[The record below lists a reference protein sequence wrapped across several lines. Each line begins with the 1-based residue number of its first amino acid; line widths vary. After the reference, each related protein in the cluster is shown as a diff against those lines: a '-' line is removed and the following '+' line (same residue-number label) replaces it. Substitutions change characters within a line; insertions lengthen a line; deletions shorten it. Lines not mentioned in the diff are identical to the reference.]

1 MEFGTEFWT
10 FVAIGLLAQLIDG
23 ALGMAFG
30 VIGSS
35 VLMSTGV
42 APAQAS
48 AMIHIAEIFT
58 TAASGAS
65 HMANKNVSW
74 TIVKRIALPGVIG
87 GIVGATVLSNIDGK
101 TIAPF
106 VNAYLLLVGILI
118 LILIRAARAFAV
130 VDAGRRGMPVIG
142 FAGGTLDAMGGGGW
156 GPLVTS
162 TLIGTGHVPRYVIGS
177 VNLTEFFVT
186 VATSATFILTLGWAN
201 LTPVIPLV
209 LGGLIAAPFAG
220 LIARIAPT
228 RILMAVVGLLVIGL
242 AVRSLLRTFGM
253 L

>member
-1 MEFGTEFWT
+1 MDFGSDFWT
-10 FVAIGLLAQLIDG
+10 FVAIGIFAQLVDG

-35 VLMSTGV
+35 VLMASGV

-58 TAASGAS
+58 TAASGIS
-65 HMANKNVSW
+65 HYVNKNVSW
-74 TIVKRIALPGVIG
+74 SIVKRIALPGVIG
-87 GIVGATVLSNIDGK
+87 GIVGATVLANIDGK
-101 TIAPF
+101 KIAPF
-106 VNAYLLLVGILI
+106 VSTYLLIIGVII
-118 LILIRAARAFAV
+118 VIRALRAFAV
-130 VDAGRRGMPVIG
+130 VDPSRRGMPAIG
-142 FAGGTLDAMGGGGW
+142 FAGGTLDAVGGGGW
-156 GPLVTS
+156 GPVVTS

-186 VATSATFILTLGWAN
+186 VATSATLILHLGWGD
-201 LTPVIPLV
+201 LSPVVPLI

-220 LIARIAPT
+220 LIARVAPT
-228 RILMAVVGLLVIGL
+228 RILMVVVGLLVIGL
-242 AVRSLLRTFGM
+242 ATRSLLRYFGM

>member
-1 MEFGTEFWT
+1 MEFGTDFWI
-10 FVAIGLLAQLIDG
+10 FLAIGVFAQLVDG

-30 VIGSS
+30 VIGTT

-58 TAASGAS
+58 TAASGVS
-65 HMANKNVSW
+65 HYLNKNVSW

-87 GIVGATVLSNIDGK
+87 GILGATVLANIDGK
-101 TIAPF
+101 MIAPF
-106 VNAYLLLVGILI
+106 VNAYLLLVGLIILF
-118 LILIRAARAFAV
+118 RAARLFVTAEPS
-130 VDAGRRGMPVIG
+130 RRGMPAIG
-142 FAGGTLDAMGGGGW
+142 FAGGALDAIGGGGW

-186 VATSATFILTLGWAN
+186 VATSATFVLHLGWAE
-201 LTPVIPLV
+201 LSPVIPLI
-209 LGGLIAAPFAG
+209 LGGLLAAPFAG
-220 LIARIAPT
+220 FAARLAPT
-228 RILMAVVGLLVIGL
+228 RILMSVVGLLVIGL
-242 AVRSLLRTFGM
+242 AARSLLRYFGM

>member
-1 MEFGTEFWT
+1 MEFGAEFWT
-10 FVAIGLLAQLIDG
+10 FLAIGIFAQLVDG

-35 VLMSTGV
+35 VLMATGV
-42 APAQAS
+42 TPAHAS

-58 TAASGAS
+58 TAASGTS
-65 HMANKNVSW
+65 HFVAKNISW
-74 TIVKRIALPGVIG
+74 TIVKRIAVPGVIG
-87 GIVGATVLSNIDGK
+87 GIAGATILSNIDGK
-101 TIAPF
+101 SIAPF
-106 VNAYLLLVGILI
+106 VNAYLLFIGVI
-118 LILIRAARAFAV
+118 ILIRAARAFAV
-130 VDAGRRGMPVIG
+130 VEPSQRGMPLIG
-142 FAGGTLDAMGGGGW
+142 FAGGTLDAIGGGGW

-177 VNLTEFFVT
+177 VSLTEFFVT
-186 VATSATFILTLGWAN
+186 VATSATFILSIGLAD
-201 LTPVIPLV
+201 LTPVIPLI

-220 LIARIAPT
+220 FAARIAPT

-242 AVRSLLRTFGM
+242 AVRSLLRYFGM

>member
-1 MEFGTEFWT
+1 MELGAEFWT
-10 FVAIGLLAQLIDG
+10 FVAIGIFAQLVDG

-30 VIGSS
+30 VIGTS
-35 VLMSTGV
+35 VLLATGV

-58 TAASGAS
+58 TAASGVS
-65 HMANKNVSW
+65 HYVNKNVSW
-74 TIVKRIALPGVIG
+74 TIVKRIAIPGVIG
-87 GIVGATVLSNIDGK
+87 GIVGSTVLANLDGK
-101 TIAPF
+101 MIAPF
-106 VNAYLLLVGILI
+106 VNAYLLLMGLLI
-118 LILIRAARAFAV
+118 LVRAYRKFSEVEAS
-130 VDAGRRGMPVIG
+130 RRGMPVIG
-142 FAGGTLDAMGGGGW
+142 FTGGALDAIGGGGW
-156 GPLVTS
+156 GPVVTS

-186 VATSATFILTLGWAN
+186 VATSATLVLYLGWAD

-220 LIARIAPT
+220 LIARVAPT
-228 RILMAVVGLLVIGL
+228 RILMVVVGLLVVGL
-242 AVRSLLRTFGM
+242 AVRALLRYFGM

>member
-1 MEFGTEFWT
+1 MDFGSDFWT
-10 FVAIGLLAQLIDG
+10 FVAIGIFAQLVDG

-35 VLMSTGV
+35 VLMASGV

-58 TAASGAS
+58 TAASGIS
-65 HMANKNVSW
+65 HYVNKNVSW
-74 TIVKRIALPGVIG
+74 SIVKRIALPGVIG
-87 GIVGATVLSNIDGK
+87 GIVGATVLANIDGK
-101 TIAPF
+101 KIAPF
-106 VNAYLLLVGILI
+106 VSAYLLIIGVII
-118 LILIRAARAFAV
+118 VIRALRAFAV
-130 VDAGRRGMPVIG
+130 VDPSRRGMPAIG
-142 FAGGTLDAMGGGGW
+142 FAGGTLDAVGGGGW
-156 GPLVTS
+156 GPVVTS

-186 VATSATFILTLGWAN
+186 VATSATLILHLGWGD
-201 LTPVIPLV
+201 LSPVVPLI

-220 LIARIAPT
+220 LIARVAPT
-228 RILMAVVGLLVIGL
+228 RILMVVVGLLVIGL
-242 AVRSLLRTFGM
+242 ATRSLLRYFGM

>member
-1 MEFGTEFWT
+1 MEFGADFWT
-10 FVAIGLLAQLIDG
+10 FVAIGIFAQLVDG

-35 VLMSTGV
+35 VLMASGV

-48 AMIHIAEIFT
+48 AVVHIAEIFT

-65 HMANKNVSW
+65 HMAAKNVSW
-74 TIVKRIALPGVIG
+74 RIVRRIAIPGVIG

-106 VNAYLLLVGILI
+106 VNAYLFFVGVLI
-118 LILIRAARAFAV
+118 LVRAFKTFAEV
-130 VDAGRRGMPVIG
+130 EPGGRSMPLVG
-142 FAGGTLDAMGGGGW
+142 FAGGTLDAIGGGGW
-156 GPLVTS
+156 GPVVTS

-177 VNLTEFFVT
+177 VSLTEFFVT
-186 VATSATFILTLGWAN
+186 VATSATFILSIGIADLS
-201 LTPVIPLV
+201 PVVPLI

-220 LIARIAPT
+220 LAARLAPT

-242 AVRSLLRTFGM
+242 AVRSLLRYFGM

>member
-1 MEFGTEFWT
+1 MEFGAEFWT
-10 FVAIGLLAQLIDG
+10 FVAIGVFAQLVDG

-30 VIGSS
+30 VIGST

-58 TAASGAS
+58 TAASGIS
-65 HMANKNVSW
+65 HYVNKNVSW
-74 TIVKRIALPGVIG
+74 TIVKRIAIPGVIG
-87 GIVGATVLSNIDGK
+87 GIFGATILANVDGK

-106 VNAYLLLVGILI
+106 VNAYLLLVGAFILV
-118 LILIRAARAFAV
+118 RAFRVFAE
-130 VDAGRRGMPVIG
+130 VDASRRGMPVIG
-142 FAGGTLDAMGGGGW
+142 FAGGTLDAIGGGGW

-177 VNLTEFFVT
+177 VSLTEFFVT
-186 VATSATFILTLGWAN
+186 VATSATLILHIGWAD

-220 LIARIAPT
+220 LIARVAPT
-228 RILMAVVGLLVIGL
+228 RILMVVVGLLVIGL
-242 AVRSLLRTFGM
+242 ATRSLLRYFGM

>member
-1 MEFGTEFWT
+1 MELGTDFWI
-10 FVAIGLLAQLIDG
+10 FLAIGIFAQLVDG

-30 VIGSS
+30 VIGTT

-58 TAASGAS
+58 TAASGVS
-65 HMANKNVSW
+65 HYLNKNVSW

-87 GIVGATVLSNIDGK
+87 GIIGATVLANIDGK

-106 VNAYLLLVGILI
+106 VNAYLLLVGLIILV
-118 LILIRAARAFAV
+118 RAARLLVPAEPS
-130 VDAGRRGMPVIG
+130 RRGMPVIG
-142 FAGGTLDAMGGGGW
+142 FAGGTLDAIGGGGW

-186 VATSATFILTLGWAN
+186 VATSATFILHLGWAE
-201 LTPVIPLV
+201 LSPVIPLI

-220 LIARIAPT
+220 FAARLAPT
-228 RILMAVVGLLVIGL
+228 RALMIVVGLLVIGL
-242 AVRSLLRTFGM
+242 ALRSLLRYFGM

>member
-1 MEFGTEFWT
+1 MEFGADFWT
-10 FVAIGLLAQLIDG
+10 FVAIGVFAQLVDG

-30 VIGSS
+30 VIGST
-35 VLMSTGV
+35 VLMSAGV

-58 TAASGAS
+58 TAASGIS
-65 HMANKNVSW
+65 HYVNKNISW
-74 TIVKRIALPGVIG
+74 TIVKRIAIPGVIG
-87 GIVGATVLSNIDGK
+87 GIVGGTVLANVDGK
-101 TIAPF
+101 QIAPF
-106 VNAYLLLVGILI
+106 VNAYLLLVGVFILT
-118 LILIRAARAFAV
+118 RAVRSFAV
-130 VDAGRRGMPVIG
+130 IDASRRGMPVIG

-177 VNLTEFFVT
+177 VSLTEFFVT
-186 VATSATFILTLGWAN
+186 VATSATLILHLGWGN

-220 LIARIAPT
+220 LIARFAPT
-228 RILMAVVGLLVIGL
+228 RILMVIVGLLVIGL
-242 AVRSLLRTFGM
+242 AARSLLRYFGM

>member
-1 MEFGTEFWT
+1 MEFGPEFWT
-10 FVAIGLLAQLIDG
+10 FVAIGVFAQLVDG

-30 VIGSS
+30 VIGST

-58 TAASGAS
+58 TAASGIS
-65 HMANKNVSW
+65 HYVNKNVSW
-74 TIVKRIALPGVIG
+74 TIVKRIAIPGVLG
-87 GIVGATVLSNIDGK
+87 GIFGATILANIDGK
-101 TIAPF
+101 LIAPF
-106 VNAYLLLVGILI
+106 VSAYLLLVGVFILV
-118 LILIRAARAFAV
+118 RAIRAFAV
-130 VDAGRRGMPVIG
+130 VEASRRGMPVIG
-142 FAGGTLDAMGGGGW
+142 FAGGTLDAIGGGGW

-177 VNLTEFFVT
+177 VSLTEFFVT
-186 VATSATFILTLGWAN
+186 VATSATLVLHIGWAD

-220 LIARIAPT
+220 LIARFAPT
-228 RILMAVVGLLVIGL
+228 RILMVVVGLLVIGL
-242 AVRSLLRTFGM
+242 ALRSLLRYFGV

>member
-1 MEFGTEFWT
+1 MEFGADFWT
-10 FVAIGLLAQLIDG
+10 FVAIGLFAQLVDG

-30 VIGSS
+30 VIGAST
-35 VLMSTGV
+35 LMAAGV

-58 TAASGAS
+58 TAASGVS
-65 HMANKNVSW
+65 HVVAKNVSW
-74 TIVKRIALPGVIG
+74 TIVKRIAVPGVVG
-87 GIVGATVLSNIDGK
+87 GIAGATVLSNVEGK

-106 VNAYLLLVGILI
+106 VNGYLLLMGVLI
-118 LILIRAARAFAV
+118 LVRGFRTFSQVEAS
-130 VDAGRRGMPVIG
+130 RRGMPAIG
-142 FAGGTLDAMGGGGW
+142 FAGGALDAMGGGGW
-156 GPLVTS
+156 GPVVTS

-177 VNLTEFFVT
+177 VSVTEFFVT
-186 VATSATFILTLGWAN
+186 VATSATFIVSIGVADLS
-201 LTPVIPLV
+201 PVVPLI

-228 RILMAVVGLLVIGL
+228 RILMVVVGLLVIGL
-242 AVRSLLRTFGM
+242 AVRSLLRYFGM